1 MENYS
6 FGMKLSDLRKK
17 NGMTQLDLARAPG
30 VSNQA
35 VSKWEAARCCP
46 DIQLLPDIADCFGIT
61 VDELLGHTSG
71 EEAKAP

>member
-1 MENYS
+1 MYRIQIHERIA
-6 FGMKLSDLRKK
+6 FFRKQK
-17 NGMTQLDLARAPG
+17 GMTQIELARALG

-61 VDELLGHTSG
+61 VDELLGHTAGDDIGAS
-71 EEAKAP
+71 